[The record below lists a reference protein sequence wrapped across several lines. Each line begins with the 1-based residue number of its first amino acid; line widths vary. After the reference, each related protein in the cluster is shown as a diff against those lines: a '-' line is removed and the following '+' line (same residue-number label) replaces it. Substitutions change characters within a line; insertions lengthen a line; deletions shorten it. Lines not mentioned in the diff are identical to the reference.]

1 MRKVVWD
8 IETGSVDDLWD
19 YDGNYVRLAGY
30 QINDEEPVLT
40 TDIDRLIEVILSAD
54 RHYTVNG
61 IAFDCVALAL
71 YHGADYIA
79 LTENAVD
86 LMIVER
92 QIDPP
97 SARGMP
103 RGYYGLDQM
112 CHRYKHEGKSDDLKG
127 LAKKHGGFDK
137 IPIDDPQYR
146 RYTVGDINATRF
158 LAKAIGHH
166 YEEDPY
172 IRREHDVM
180 RRMTYGPR
188 MQGFRVDEVELDRR
202 LVEQAE
208 RKEKNFQILE
218 EEWGIPRGRWKHYKS
233 KPDVWQE
240 FSAPLRTTEGKQAL
254 EEALQSLGVTKMRRT
269 DRTRDIKTSK
279 EDLEAAI
286 EFYSDAEKVRKK
298 GMEPLSKEN
307 LEAFVELCNLVIDV
321 TTERTVY
328 NTIKEHTHNGKVHP
342 KIAPKQASGRWSV
355 QEPGL
360 TVMGK
365 RGGKYY
371 ERGVL
376 QSDNEDEV
384 LIAVDMD
391 QVDARVVA
399 GLCQDPAY
407 MALFAPGKD
416 LHSEVA
422 MRIFGRCDGEFR
434 DNAKV
439 GAHGYSYG
447 MGARGLSEQMGV
459 EYDVAERFIYGM
471 RTEFPILARWRT
483 QVKELAEHGMIL
495 DNGFGRKMRPDP
507 ERAATQGPGLKGQGG
522 TRDLM
527 AEWIL
532 RLPMKYVKMLR
543 VVIHDEGVFSVPKK
557 DWEKHAKVILE
568 AATMEFHGVPITAGC
583 SKPGRSWAQVYE
595 K

>member
-1 MRKVVWD
+1 MRRVVWD

-19 YDGNYVRLAGY
+19 YEGEYVRLAGY
-30 QINDEEPVLT
+30 QINDEDPVVT
-40 TDIDRLIEVILSAD
+40 TDIDKLIEVVLSAD

-61 IAFDCVALAL
+61 VAFDCVALSL
-71 YHGADYIA
+71 YNGADYLA

-92 QIDPP
+92 QVDPP

-103 RGYYGLDQM
+103 KGYYGLHQM
-112 CHRYKHEGKSDDLKG
+112 CRRYKHSGKSDDLKG
-127 LAKKHGGFDK
+127 LAKRYGGFDK
-137 IPIDDPQYR
+137 IPVDDVDYVS
-146 RYTVGDINATRF
+146 YTFGDIAATKF
-158 LAKAIGHH
+158 LADKIGHH
-166 YEEDPY
+166 YEDDPY
-172 IRREHDVM
+172 IPREHEVM

-188 MQGFRVDEVELDRR
+188 LQGFRVRQDELDRR
-202 LVEQAE
+202 LLEQAE
-208 RKEKNFQILE
+208 RKEKHFQILE
-218 EEWGIPRGRWKHYKS
+218 EEWGVPRGRWKHYKT
-233 KPDVWQE
+233 KPSVWQA

-254 EEALQSLGVTKMRRT
+254 EEAIAALGVTRMRRT
-269 DRTRDIKTSK
+269 DKTNDISTSR

-286 EFYSDAEKVRKK
+286 EFYSDPERMKK
-298 GMEPLSKEN
+298 KRMQPLSKEN
-307 LEAFVELCNLVIDV
+307 SDAFAELCKLVISV

-328 NTIKEHTHNGKVHP
+328 NTIKDHTHNGKVHP
-342 KIAPKQASGRWSV
+342 KIAPNQASGRWSV
-355 QEPGL
+355 TEPGL
-360 TVMGK
+360 TVLGK
-365 RGGKYY
+365 RGGKFY
-371 ERGVL
+371 ERGVFL
-376 QSDNEDEV
+376 PDNEDEV

-391 QVDARVVA
+391 QIDARVIA

-422 MRIFGRCDGEFR
+422 MRIFGRCDGEYR

-447 MGARGLSEQMGV
+447 MGANGLSEQMGV
-459 EYDVAERFIYGM
+459 PMDTAVTFIQGM
-471 RTEFPILARWRT
+471 RAEFPILERWRGT
-483 QVKELAEHGMIL
+483 VKELASHGMIL
-495 DNGFGRKMRPDP
+495 DNGFGRRMRPDP

-527 AEWIL
+527 AEWVL
-532 RLPMKYVKMLR
+532 RLPLEYVKMLR

-557 DWEKHAKVILE
+557 DWERHRDVIVE

-583 SKPGRSWAQVYE
+583 SKPGKTWAEVYE